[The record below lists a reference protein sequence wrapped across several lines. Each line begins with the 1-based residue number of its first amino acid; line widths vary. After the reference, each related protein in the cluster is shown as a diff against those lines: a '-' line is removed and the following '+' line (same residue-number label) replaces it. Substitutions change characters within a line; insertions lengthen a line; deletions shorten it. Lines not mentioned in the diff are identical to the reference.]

1 MSRYRF
7 IKTDNKIICLSTYA
21 KKPVRGVAKC
31 SPTDEFDFEIGA
43 KLAKL
48 RCDVKVCEKRLNN
61 ARYRYSE
68 AVDILNKAMEHY
80 DNMWEYLMD
89 SFTNYKESE
98 IELKEFEKNT

>member
-1 MSRYRF
+1 MSRYKF

-31 SPTDEFDFEIGA
+31 SPHDEFDFEIGA

-48 RCDVKVCEKRLNN
+48 RCDVKVCEKRLAN

-68 AVDILNKAMEHY
+68 AVDILNEAMKYY
-80 DNMWEYLMD
+80 DSMWEYYMD
-89 SFTNYKESE
+89 SLTNYKESE